1 MDAQKVNKLFLFF
14 ITLSLGALLFSCNAA
29 KRIDRICKRN
39 PDVCKKDTQTYHI
52 KDSFIVK
59 QLVTDTTFLFKQNTD
74 TVYLTKDNLIVKY
87 KYNPITKTVYLSGKV
102 LEQKHYFEH
111 KIQVINNGV
120 TIKKSLTDWV
130 WIVLSILGSILIIYK
145 VFKK

>member
-1 MDAQKVNKLFLFF
+1 MRLKIISALITVFIALFF
-14 ITLSLGALLFSCNAA
+14 FSCNAS

-39 PDVCKKDTQTYHI
+39 PGVCKKDTQTYHI